1 MPSDERKKPPS
12 STHDPIVAVEA
23 RQIQL
28 FPSLDDAG
36 AKLTDEQI
44 RIQAVAL
51 DAAHSG
57 ILVSDLQGRITWVN
71 SAFCEMTGYSLEE
84 VKGQHTRLLKSGK
97 HDERFYRG
105 LWQTVVAGDVWS
117 GEMVNRRSDGALYTE
132 EQTISPVRDG
142 AGEITH
148 FVAIKKDV
156 TRSKNTEKT
165 LRHMMREVELLQQ
178 ISVTVATVSD
188 PDLLLN
194 RVAEVIL
201 DTISID
207 TLAIALLDAKKKLRV
222 LHWQADGLRHETRV
236 SASEYDYMARALRD
250 RTTLRIDDS
259 NEELELMVRPPRTVG
274 EAHRSVLVVPLLAGN
289 SILGVI
295 NLEMAHPA
303 AFLVNDE
310 ELMGIVASQLAGA
323 LHGLSLTQKVRR
335 LAALDHQTGAFN
347 RRRFMEIVGNEIERA
362 RRSAR
367 TFSLLMF
374 DVDHFKKINDHF
386 GHSTGDLL
394 LEEIA
399 NCCRQQLRTIDA
411 FARLG
416 GEEFS
421 VLLPETGIA
430 ESELVAQRLRAAIEK
445 ISLETAFGPA
455 TVTISVGV
463 VDFDPDCREASMMLT
478 RVDHALA
485 LAKQSGRNCVKRW
498 QGKK

>member
-1 MPSDERKKPPS
+1 MSSDERKQSPS
-12 STHDPIVAVEA
+12 SSHEPAGPGEE
-23 RQIQL
+23 RQIEL
-28 FPSLDDAG
+28 FSPLDEHG
-36 AKLTDEQI
+36 SKLTEEQI

-51 DAAHSG
+51 EAARNG

-71 SAFCEMTGYSLEE
+71 PAFCEMTGYSLDE

-97 HDERFYRG
+97 HDERLYRG
-105 LWQTVVAGDVWS
+105 LWQTINAGEVWS
-117 GEMVNRRSDGALYTE
+117 GEMVNRRSDGSLYTE
-132 EQTISPVRDG
+132 DMTISPVRD
-142 AGEITH
+142 AEGEVSH
-148 FVAIKKDV
+148 FVAIKQDI
-156 TRSKNTEKT
+156 THRKNADKT
-165 LRHMMREVELLQQ
+165 VRHLMRETEILRQ
-178 ISVTVATVSD
+178 IASTTATVSD

-194 RVAEVIL
+194 HVAEVIL

-207 TLAIALLDAKKKLRV
+207 LLAIALLDSNKKLRV

-236 SASEYDYMARALRD
+236 SSTEFDYLARAMRE
-250 RTTLRIDDS
+250 RKAVRIDDS
-259 NEELELMVRPPRTVG
+259 NEELELMVRPPRTLG
-274 EAHRSVLVVPLLAGN
+274 DGHRSVLAVPLLAGN
-289 SILGVI
+289 ALLGAL

-310 ELMGIVASQLAGA
+310 ELMAIVAGQLASA
-323 LHGLSLTQKVRR
+323 LQSLSLSGKVRR
-335 LAALDHQTGAFN
+335 LAALDHHTGAFN

-374 DVDHFKKINDHF
+374 DVDLFKKVNDHF
-386 GHSTGDLL
+386 GHSTGDSL

-399 NCCRQQLRTIDA
+399 KCCRQQLRTIDA

-421 VLLPETGIA
+421 VLLPETGVA
-430 ESELVAQRLRAAIEK
+430 EAELVAQRLRAAIEK

-463 VDFDPDCREASMMLT
+463 VDFDPDCREASTMLT
-478 RVDHALA
+478 RADHALA

-498 QGKK
+498 QDKK